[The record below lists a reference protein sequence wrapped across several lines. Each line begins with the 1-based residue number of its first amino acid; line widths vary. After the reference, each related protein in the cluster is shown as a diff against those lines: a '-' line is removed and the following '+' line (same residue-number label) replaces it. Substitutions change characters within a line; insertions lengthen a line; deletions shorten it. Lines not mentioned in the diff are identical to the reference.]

1 MVSGIPPSSLS
12 NPIVAV
18 YLTQPVPSR
27 QQGEQYPKHIPGMTS
42 IPRKIPL
49 DWRLFSPA
57 DLVQVSVR
65 RPEASNQHPPITMSG
80 SGSPP
85 SSLPEPAS

>member
-27 QQGEQYPKHIPGMTS
+27 QQGEQYPKQIPGMTS

-49 DWRLFSPA
+49 DWRSFSPA

-65 RPEASNQHPPITMSG
+65 RPEASNQSPPTVMSG

-85 SSLPEPAS
+85 SSLP